1 MIANEHFRQHPAIP
15 IWDRGRVKGLPSK
28 RGRAQSVNRL
38 ELVLASI
45 PQPATVLLNLKNGA
59 LLI

>member
-15 IWDRGRVKGLPSK
+15 IWDCGRVKGLPSK
-28 RGRAQSVNRL
+28 RGRNAIHNRL

-45 PQPATVLLNLKNGA
+45 PQLATVLLKLKNGA
-59 LLI
+59 LRI